1 MPMHHVAVHLGAP
14 FRCRQFWVSDA
25 IFYKWHALCG
35 IRGAECPPAESLEDG
50 NRNLKRLPIGSMR
63 AVLTLKKVLAKNVRR
78 PACGEVLRLYT
89 GSVNDIF
96 KRGTVHSRKLICKGE
111 AMTKLARARRRKKK
125 AKFVDESNSLD
136 HRVARPASAA
146 AEPKYSGHRTVLA
159 AMPCAVAIVITL
171 LFSNLVAADPHTL
184 TIAYPPEKNAFHDA
198 AAAII
203 RKAYQKLGIAIV
215 FKTLPGE
222 RSLQLSNDSVIDGE
236 LVRVAGI
243 AKLYANLIRIPVS
256 HVTAEQ
262 MAFGRDATIVING
275 WQSLAHYKLAFH
287 RGYKVAEENTKN
299 MNRYETRTDQA
310 AFRMVASGRMD
321 LALANRFTGEKVI
334 RDLKLTNVVML
345 RPPVEVDPLFHYLN
359 KKHAEL
365 VPQITAVLRR
375 MEADGEIKAIRQ
387 RYGAS
392 LLGTH

>member
-1 MPMHHVAVHLGAP
+1 M
-14 FRCRQFWVSDA
+14 S
-25 IFYKWHALCG
+25 
-35 IRGAECPPAESLEDG
+35 
-50 NRNLKRLPIGSMR
+50 
-63 AVLTLKKVLAKNVRR
+63 
-78 PACGEVLRLYT
+78 
-89 GSVNDIF
+89 
-96 KRGTVHSRKLICKGE
+96 
-111 AMTKLARARRRKKK
+111 KLAGARKRRKK
-125 AKFVDESNSLD
+125 AKFVDEPKSLD

-146 AEPKYSGHRTVLA
+146 AEPKRSTRRTVLA
-159 AMPCAVAIVITL
+159 AMPCAVAIVIGL
-171 LFSNLVAADPHTL
+171 LFSNFVSADPQTL

-203 RKAYQKLGIAIV
+203 REAYQKLGIAIV
-215 FKTLPGE
+215 FKILPGE
-222 RSLQLSNDSVIDGE
+222 RSLQLSNDGVIDGE
-236 LVRVAGI
+236 LVRIAGI
-243 AKLYANLIRIPVS
+243 KKIYTNLIRIPVS

-275 WQSLAHYKLAFH
+275 WQSLAPYKIAFH

-299 MNRYETRTDQA
+299 MNRYETRTDEA

-321 LALANRFTGEKVI
+321 LALANRFTGETI
-334 RDLKLTNVVML
+334 IHDLKLTNVVML

-359 KKHAEL
+359 KKHADL

-392 LLGTH
+392 LLGKQ

>member
-1 MPMHHVAVHLGAP
+1 MPPGRIAGRREP
-14 FRCRQFWVSDA
+14 QF
-25 IFYKWHALCG
+25 
-35 IRGAECPPAESLEDG
+35 E
-50 NRNLKRLPIGSMR
+50 RLLLGSMR
-63 AVLTLKKVLAKNVRR
+63 AILTLKKVLAKNIRR
-78 PACGEVLRLYT
+78 PACGDVLRLYT

-125 AKFVDESNSLD
+125 AKFVDEYNSLD
-136 HRVARPASAA
+136 HRVARPAA
-146 AEPKYSGHRTVLA
+146 AEPKCSGHRTVLA

-203 RKAYQKLGIAIV
+203 RKAYQKLGVAIV
-215 FKTLPGE
+215 FEILPGE
-222 RSLQLSNDSVIDGE
+222 RSLQLSNDGVIDGE

-275 WQSLAHYKLAFH
+275 WQSLARYKLAFH